1 SLDSVLF
8 VLKFILADLE
18 LNSNMHTD
26 YDSRTMEK
34 DARLAHDAGT
44 DIENLSQKPPKMAS
58 LMANKDHPQRD
69 LLFKAIHPASSL
81 EAWMEKGLRHVE
93 DDEDEWLEGFAVL
106 PTAYTGCNK
115 ESLLVY
121 APGPQTQVYPV
132 PLQIADNDEGIK
144 TATCRAS
151 HVESM

>member
-1 SLDSVLF
+1 
-8 VLKFILADLE
+8 
-18 LNSNMHTD
+18 
-26 YDSRTMEK
+26 DSRTMEK

-44 DIENLSQKPPKMAS
+44 EIENLSQKPPKMAS

-144 TATCRAS
+144 TAICRAS